1 MNSPPASGTARSHT
15 KHTGEQRFRRRAR
28 EAMTRHAPPRA
39 KGGPKPLRQTDVLRL
54 AGNRSDLR
62 SARNIPG
69 MTRSNQMASIATRC
83 NRSMEE
89 EWAAQPRIMRTIP
102 SAPRPR
108 QSFFIAG
115 RRTGNTR
122 FRTYA
127 CWPRLRHDTRSAD
140 WDDVADAPQ
149 IGTPASA
156 DARGAHF
163 ARRDRP
169 RTGEHHRG
177 RP

>member
-1 MNSPPASGTARSHT
+1 
-15 KHTGEQRFRRRAR
+15 
-28 EAMTRHAPPRA
+28 MTRHAPLRA

-102 SAPRPR
+102 SAPRAPAVV
-108 QSFFIAG
+108 FH
-115 RRTGNTR
+115 RRPPHR
-122 FRTYA
+122 EYPF
-127 CWPRLRHDTRSAD
+127 P
-140 WDDVADAPQ
+140 DVRVLAAPA
-149 IGTPASA
+149 P
-156 DARGAHF
+156 
-163 ARRDRP
+163 
-169 RTGEHHRG
+169 
-177 RP
+177 